1 MIKDF
6 EEELSFEY
14 ERPESII
21 EDIKEKET
29 VETNTA
35 DNVDVNKL

>member
-1 MIKDF
+1 MDMK
-6 EEELSFEY
+6 
-14 ERPESII
+14 ESII